1 MARNPYNKQIG
12 NRNFLSATSFK
23 FNLAKCPKVD
33 FFSNSCNIPGLSL
46 PVAVQPTYLNDIPRP
61 GDRLDFEDF
70 TLRFLIDENLENLM
84 EIQKWMR
91 GLGYPESVA
100 EALKLTSGA
109 MKFEDQETDN
119 PDYNT
124 SDGTLSI
131 LNSSQNA
138 KFMVKFSDLF
148 PVAMTGMDFDATEDD
163 TAYFTAQA
171 TFKFTLYEIVD
182 VYGQPL
188 YES

>member
-91 GLGYPESVA
+91 GLGYPENIG
-100 EALKLTSGA
+100 EFTEMLK
-109 MKFEDQETDN
+109 EDPSEQGLH
-119 PDYNT
+119 T
-124 SDGTLSI
+124 SDGTLLI
-131 LNSSQNA
+131 YNSAFNVNTRIHF
-138 KFMVKFSDLF
+138 KDLF
-148 PVAMTGMDFDATEDD
+148 PISLSTVDFDATMTDVD
-163 TAYFTAQA
+163 YVTAEV
-171 TFKFTLYEIVD
+171 TFKYTIYDIEV
-182 VYGQPL
+182 V
-188 YES
+188 